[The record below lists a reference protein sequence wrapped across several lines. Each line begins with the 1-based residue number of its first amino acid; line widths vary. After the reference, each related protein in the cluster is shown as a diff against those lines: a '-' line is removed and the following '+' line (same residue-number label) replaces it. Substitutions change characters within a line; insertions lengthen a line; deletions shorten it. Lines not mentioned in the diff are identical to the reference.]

1 MSDIEQKL
9 LTAKGDE
16 LSRLLG
22 CVLQSEICRK
32 CILCVDGQCDKRP
45 GQVVYSCNDIPLND
59 WNEAMKHFKAVKP
72 DRDSLIDLFMWH
84 IENEHEDSEMELLAI
99 EGVSKSKLADIAMYW
114 LLFDGEEYHYLKYAA
129 LCKLKQKGK

>member
-59 WNEAMKHFKAVKP
+59 WNVAMKWRDWAVAEYGEVKFKQAM
-72 DRDSLIDLFMWH
+72 IDVYSTTTERLRINFSSW
-84 IENEHEDSEMELLAI
+84 LALYAQP
-99 EGVSKSKLADIAMYW
+99 E
-114 LLFDGEEYHYLKYAA
+114 HYLIAAA
-129 LCKLKQKGK
+129 LCKLKGNEDAN

>member
-59 WNEAMKHFKAVKP
+59 WNVAMKWRDWAV
-72 DRDSLIDLFMWH
+72 
-84 IENEHEDSEMELLAI
+84 
-99 EGVSKSKLADIAMYW
+99 
-114 LLFDGEEYHYLKYAA
+114 EEYGRGVFMAQLRFLWMTCDGFAYSFETWLGCEIQPKHYLIAAA
-129 LCKLKQKGK
+129 LCKLKGNEDAN